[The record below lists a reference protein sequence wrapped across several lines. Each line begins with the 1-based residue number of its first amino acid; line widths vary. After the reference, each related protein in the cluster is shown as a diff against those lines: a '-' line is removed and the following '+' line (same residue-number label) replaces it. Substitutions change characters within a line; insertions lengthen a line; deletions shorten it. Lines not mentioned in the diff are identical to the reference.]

1 MPWSA
6 WGPVGNG
13 RSTGL
18 SVPILPT
25 PEKNRRDRLIRLAA
39 QHADIG
45 VPVAGVQ
52 KTTICAFT
60 VEGEEKNEG
69 HHPHIRWTKIPDLVH
84 VYCGISSI
92 NRVFFPTLFGLPRT
106 PHSDCHGLSNRLI
119 NTNTSRRS
127 LFFAPKLREPHLQ
140 ARQHILACDPADAMR
155 LEHPLHMFL
164 AQERCVSWGRDEIDQ
179 VPQPGFIGR
188 RAQLEHLGIKSVQL
202 VP

>member
-1 MPWSA
+1 MRYHTRHRSLYISTPRGSTSSCTSSS
-6 WGPVGNG
+6 VSGNG
-13 RSTGL
+13 I
-18 SVPILPT
+18 PIDAS
-25 PEKNRRDRLIRLAA
+25 NAACSRDPVFTAP
-39 QHADIG
+39 G

-127 LFFAPKLREPHLQ
+127 LFFAPKLREPPP
-140 ARQHILACDPADAMR
+140 RQTSPISLGRKCPLCPSPPIREPWEAGRSKQGRGADA
-155 LEHPLHMFL
+155 
-164 AQERCVSWGRDEIDQ
+164 DK
-179 VPQPGFIGR
+179 
-188 RAQLEHLGIKSVQL
+188 RAFSRT
-202 VP
+202 

>member
-127 LFFAPKLREPHLQ
+127 LFFAPKLREPPP
-140 ARQHILACDPADAMR
+140 RQTSPISLGRKCPLCPSPPIREPWEAGRSKQGRGADA
-155 LEHPLHMFL
+155 
-164 AQERCVSWGRDEIDQ
+164 DK
-179 VPQPGFIGR
+179 
-188 RAQLEHLGIKSVQL
+188 RAFSRT
-202 VP
+202 